1 MYIELKD
8 KVFESVDD
16 FPISMDEAKKLRLEL
31 MQERK
36 NYVSEQL
43 KNFEEIEFSLCE
55 H

>member
-31 MQERK
+31 IHERK
-36 NYVSEQL
+36 NYVSEQSR
-43 KNFEEIEFSLCE
+43 NFQKIRFSLCE